1 MIISLLGKM
10 LSDYYCI
17 DEIPSEIECGN
28 SIGEK
33 VIQLAHTNISIPS
46 QLPAAVRHPQCVF
59 RSPLK
64 YALMFELEL
73 KRIMMKKKS
82 MLLCF
87 KLAVMNE
94 IQDVSAPT
102 NLIHLPL
109 IVFIST

>member
-1 MIISLLGKM
+1 M
-10 LSDYYCI
+10 LPDHFCI
-17 DEIPSEIECGN
+17 DEIPNEIGCGN

-46 QLPAAVRHPQCVF
+46 QPPAAVRLPQCVF

-73 KRIMMKKKS
+73 KRIMIKKS
-82 MLLCF
+82 MLLCI

-102 NLIHLPL
+102 NLIHIPL
-109 IVFIST
+109 IVFICT